1 MRHEEAWTRLP
12 DLLDDRDD
20 AALLA
25 HVRACADCQRQLF
38 LLGRVDRLL
47 RDRTARSEA
56 TPSAR
61 LLARRRRASGAAVA
75 AVASAAAIVV
85 GLLLS
90 QNTRTHDMVLRTGSG
105 IAVGRAAMSHS
116 DARNDSLALTA
127 RGLPVD
133 RGQMF
138 VLWAG
143 DRAQEPMEVGRF
155 MVDRSG
161 GCRVHFNLPADRTWS
176 RLWITR
182 PGRPGAIVAGT

>member
-25 HVRACADCQRQLF
+25 HVRACAACQRQLF

-47 RDRTARSEA
+47 RDHPATSETIPKPRSLPRRGLTAVA
-56 TPSAR
+56 AI
-61 LLARRRRASGAAVA
+61 AAVA
-75 AVASAAAIVV
+75 AAAAVV
-85 GLLLS
+85 LSLLLT
-90 QNTRTHDMVLRTGSG
+90 QTARTHDMVLRTASG
-105 IAVGRAAMSHS
+105 VAVGRAAMSHS
-116 DARNDSLALTA
+116 DARNDLLALTA

-143 DRAQEPMEVGRF
+143 DRDPSPVEVGRF

-182 PGRPGAIVAGT
+182 PGRPATIVAST